1 MDGSTFFVV
10 NLLLRAENP
19 KKIKPMKHVEVLSR
33 QRCFALY
40 DKDSVEPEKP
50 SKPEID
56 ERPHQPKKGQ
66 QILTD

>member
-1 MDGSTFFVV
+1 MAPLSSF
-10 NLLLRAENP
+10 LLITPSREPL
-19 KKIKPMKHVEVLSR
+19 KQKSMKHVEVLNR

-40 DKDSVEPEKP
+40 DKDSVEPKKP